1 MEKPLLIAD
10 VNGDE
15 IIVRTLGFFAYA
27 KPSNAPQ
34 LILKRRTATVT
45 TRSWLWPGKQRT
57 TRRASSGG
65 LCERSHL
72 VSTGSPTGSFG
83 GRASASL
90 EQLGGAIET
99 GRKRLTPMIQP
110 AIGSGV
116 PDVGFGPARG
126 RWNASDA
133 MSFVS
138 TWTFFINSTSQTSGG
153 SLR

>member
-1 MEKPLLIAD
+1 VEKPLLIAD

-90 EQLGGAIET
+90 EHRRYPKADRGCSYHPHTWFRACILCRTRRRGPVERRPRIVTMVRLRMVIPLGAGA
-99 GRKRLTPMIQP
+99 P
-110 AIGSGV
+110 
-116 PDVGFGPARG
+116 
-126 RWNASDA
+126 
-133 MSFVS
+133 
-138 TWTFFINSTSQTSGG
+138 
-153 SLR
+153 